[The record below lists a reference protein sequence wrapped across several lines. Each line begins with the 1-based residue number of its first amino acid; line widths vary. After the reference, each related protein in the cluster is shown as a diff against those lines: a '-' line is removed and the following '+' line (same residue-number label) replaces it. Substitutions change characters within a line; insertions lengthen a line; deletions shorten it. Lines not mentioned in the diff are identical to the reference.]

1 MLKSLRNYFL
11 KVKAQRKESLERR
24 NPGDLVSLPRH
35 NLSET
40 QVYQT
45 GDNFN
50 IAVER
55 ATLQKFGNLRTTQ
68 ETLMASIGTC
78 FAEEFSLFMKE
89 SKGEFGK
96 YLYVENNVFNS
107 SAKWGR
113 VYTIQNLLQIVQ
125 YSFDDDF
132 PVLIEETKKGF
143 QDPLREYS
151 VGFHS
156 TYQDC
161 HNEIVSHRIS
171 SKEVFK
177 RAQILVITLGQNEAW
192 IDHKLKIFW
201 GAAPDLELRNQLPE
215 RFKPIE
221 SNYTKNLI
229 DLQFILEKLF
239 KENKDL
245 KVIFTVSPVAAGAT
259 FVDSDVISQS
269 FAGKCIIRSVVH
281 EIMKTNTY
289 SKQLFY
295 FPSFEMVLCNNPVSF
310 LPDNRHVTRNRVNK
324 IFTILGNIL
333 RENK

>member
-1 MLKSLRNYFL
+1 MLKSL
-11 KVKAQRKESLERR
+11 KVFFSKVIAQRKENFERR

-55 ATLQKFGNLRTTQ
+55 ATLQKFVNLRSTHK
-68 ETLMASIGTC
+68 TLMASIGTC
-78 FAEEFSLFMKE
+78 FAEEFSLYMKE
-89 SKGEFGK
+89 SKGELGK

-132 PVLIEETKKGF
+132 PIFIEETKKGF

-156 TYQDC
+156 SKQDC
-161 HNEIVSHRIS
+161 YNEIVSHRTS

-192 IDHKLKIFW
+192 VDHKNKIFW
-201 GAAPDLELRNQLPE
+201 GAGPDLELRKQFPE
-215 RFKPIE
+215 RFSPSE
-221 SNYTKNLI
+221 SNYTKNLN
-229 DLQFILEKLF
+229 DLLSILKILF

-245 KVIFTVSPVAAGAT
+245 KIIFTVSPVAAGAT
-259 FVDSDVISQS
+259 FIDSDVVSQS

-281 EIMKTNTY
+281 EIMKTYNSTN
-289 SKQLFY
+289 QLFY
-295 FPSFEMVLCNNPVSF
+295 FPSFEMVLCNNPISF
-310 LPDNRHVTRNRVNK
+310 LPDNRHVSRNRVK
-324 IFTILGNIL
+324 EIFTILGNTL